1 MVNDQQKD
9 VYSGMPLIIYK

>member
-9 VYSGMPLIIYK
+9 VYPGMPLIIYK